1 MLERSI
7 LWLSRMVYTI
17 RPFEHA
23 GHERELPGSNTMIPL
38 CLKTFC
44 LLILLALPTLALG
57 QEVDWKTTVGEAGD
71 TLQQYLRFDTTN
83 PPGDVTDAAQFLQR
97 ILEKENIPVTRYEA
111 APGKINL
118 AARLKG
124 SGSAKPILLLH
135 HMDVVPADASR
146 WNDINPF
153 GGEIKDGQIWG
164 RGAIDMKG
172 TGVLQLYAFLTL
184 ARQKIPLDRDVIF
197 MAVNDEEIGG
207 TMGTRYMLDHHYE
220 ALDPE
225 YVLDEG
231 GFGSREIF
239 VDGKLVF
246 GISVAEKR
254 ALWLRVTARGITG
267 HGSQPHDQNP
277 NDKLMGALDRLFSQP
292 FPTVPDP
299 VLDALVSRLGP
310 LTKNQFTNAIRQTTI
325 SLTSLRSGVGDP
337 PKANVIPSLAVATL
351 DTRLLPG
358 TDAEAFLAEVKA
370 RLGEEIEVE
379 VIHPVGESVVT
390 PHGTPMFQALSGAI
404 TRHHPDAT
412 VVPTIIPYGTD
423 SRMFRLRGAKC
434 YGILPLVLGT
444 ELAASIHGDAERI
457 PVDQFE
463 TGIRIYYESLVEVV
477 SR

>member
-1 MLERSI
+1 MGYPFVVSDGIHFLR
-7 LWLSRMVYTI
+7 LSNMHTMNVNFHKT
-17 RPFEHA
+17 
-23 GHERELPGSNTMIPL
+23 NTMITSYL
-38 CLKTFC
+38 RTFC
-44 LLILLALPTLALG
+44 LLFLLMPTTAAMG
-57 QEVDWKTTVGEAGD
+57 QDVDWKTTVGEAVD
-71 TLQQYLRFDTTN
+71 TLQGYLRFDTTN
-83 PPGDVTDAAQFLQR
+83 PPGDVTEAAGFLQD
-97 ILEKENIPVTRYEA
+97 ILEREGIAVTRYEA
-111 APGKINL
+111 VPGKINL
-118 AARLKG
+118 LARLKG
-124 SGSAKPILLLH
+124 TGKAKPILLLH

-146 WNDINPF
+146 WNGMNPF
-153 GGEIKDGQIWG
+153 GGELKDGHIWG

-184 ARQKIPLDRDVIF
+184 ARQKVLLDRDIIF

-220 ALDPE
+220 ELDPE

-239 VDGKLVF
+239 VNGKLVF

-254 ALWLRVTARGITG
+254 ALWLRVTAHGIAG

-277 NDKLMGALDRLFSQP
+277 NDRLIQALSRLFSKP
-292 FPTVPDP
+292 FPTVPNA
-299 VLDALVSRLGP
+299 VLDALETRLGP
-310 LTKNQFTNAIRQTTI
+310 LTPNQFTSAIRQTTV

-358 TDAEAFLAEVKA
+358 MDAETFLAEVKS
-370 RLGEEIEVE
+370 RLGDQVDVE
-379 VIHPVGESVVT
+379 VIHPASQSVVT
-390 PHGTPMFQALSGAI
+390 PHDTVMFRALSGAI

-434 YGILPLVLGT
+434 YGILPLVLST
-444 ELAASIHGDAERI
+444 ALATSIHGDAERI

-463 TGIRIYYESLVEVV
+463 TGIRIYYETLVEVAA
-477 SR
+477 R